1 MAQSNESK
9 LWNRIKKLGEK
20 SYYTHF
26 TRIESNTVNGIPDVH
41 CLVNKQLFWLELKAN
56 DLKNRGLSKWQINWH
71 IKYQI
76 AGGKVFILNSP
87 LKERALEILAVSRDS
102 RSTRL
107 VYKTDDTSNTGLW
120 SCILQAASAEA

>member
-1 MAQSNESK
+1 MALKKRESLLFQRVRK
-9 LWNRIKKLGEK
+9 HIKKA
-20 SYYTHF
+20 HF

>member
-1 MAQSNESK
+1 MSQSNESK
-9 LWNRIKKLGEK
+9 LWNRIKKLGDK
-20 SYYTHF
+20 SNNTHF

-71 IKYQI
+71 VKYQT

-87 LKERALEILAVSRDS
+87 LKERALEILAVSLVS